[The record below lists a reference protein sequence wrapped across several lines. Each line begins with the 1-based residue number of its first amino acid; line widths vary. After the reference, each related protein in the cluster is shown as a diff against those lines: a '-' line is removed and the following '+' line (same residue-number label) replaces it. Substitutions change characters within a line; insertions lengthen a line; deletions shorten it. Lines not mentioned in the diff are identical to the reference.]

1 MATLPNFGSHW
12 LDPII
17 RQQAAHYGKTVEE
30 FAGVMDEAAK
40 TQEQIEAGELTEDEA
55 RGGAK

>member
-30 FAGVMDEAAK
+30 FTDMVDGAAR
-40 TQEQIEAGELTEDEA
+40 TQEKIELGELTEEEA
-55 RGGAK
+55 RGVAK